1 MTIPRFYLYGE
12 PHRAVSE
19 RFVHVES
26 LDDRSRPSEWTI
38 RPHAHLEL
46 NHLFHIAAGGGAMR
60 VESEAHRFTA
70 PCLMIVPAGT
80 VHGFAWEAE
89 SRGSVVTFATG
100 YLQEIARRDADL
112 QGLFR
117 AVAIIDLAPED
128 DVEVRA
134 AATGLMRELGWA
146 APGHRAAADAG
157 LLALMVVALRVLGP
171 ASAQALPMPG
181 HQSELVARYRHRIE
195 ERFRLREPVA
205 THAAAL
211 GASVAQLRGA
221 CARIARQPPSEML
234 DQRAVLEA
242 KRVLLYSNLSIAN
255 VAYSLGFA
263 DPAYFSRFFTRH
275 VGKSPRAF
283 RHDQGSA

>member
-1 MTIPRFYLYGE
+1 
-12 PHRAVSE
+12 
-19 RFVHVES
+19 
-26 LDDRSRPSEWTI
+26 
-38 RPHAHLEL
+38 
-46 NHLFHIAAGGGAMR
+46 MR
-60 VESEAHRFTA
+60 VESETRAFTA
-70 PCLMIVPAGT
+70 PCLMILPAGT

-89 SRGSVVTFATG
+89 SRGSVVTFATS

-112 QGLFR
+112 RSLFR
-117 AVAIIDLAPED
+117 AAATVDLAPED
-128 DVEVRA
+128 DAEVRA
-134 AATGLMRELGWA
+134 AASRLMRELGWA

-157 LLALMVVALRVLGP
+157 LLALMVAALRVLGP
-171 ASAQALPMPG
+171 ALEPTLPIPG
-181 HQSELVARYRHRIE
+181 HHSELVARFRHRVE

-221 CARIARQPPSEML
+221 CARIAHQPPSEML

-242 KRVLLYSNLSIAN
+242 KRVLLYSNLSITD

-263 DPAYFSRFFTRH
+263 DPAYFSRFFTRR

-283 RHDQGSA
+283 RRDQGSA